1 MVENS
6 PVEEPYVVP
15 PEGDGYDWIWEDWV
29 KEQQEKREAEPD
41 GASEANWME
50 AFEQYFYGDQD
61 DAGNEESGV
70 ERQGNQNVGQES
82 YQAVRQQ
89 SYQVMDHEHCQVMD
103 HEHCQVME
111 QQQHGEMDRR
121 VYQAMDQQVY
131 ETITQPIYEATEQAC
146 EPTQQAYNTTTQQ
159 AYNTITQPYNT
170 TQHDNTSTQPYHP
183 TPIPTIPE
191 YPHDAPEPIPTVS
204 LLPPPE
210 ETINLYNTD
219 QCIHTYNVVNTVEE
233 VATAIASHAD
243 PHARRY
249 PHPTDRTHENRRRN
263 HRVRTVLSPATHPRQ
278 RPLRQGGVTA
288 LLAVDSA
295 RSHEI
300 GGNLRRSFNCFTPPM
315 IIPISW

>member
-1 MVENS
+1 M
-6 PVEEPYVVP
+6 VP

-29 KEQQEKREAEPD
+29 KEQQEKREAELD

-131 ETITQPIYEATEQAC
+131 ETITQPVYEATEQVC
-146 EPTQQAYNTTTQQ
+146 EPTQQAYDTT
-159 AYNTITQPYNT
+159 TQPYNT

-219 QCIHTYNVVNTVEE
+219 QCIHTYNVINTVEE

-243 PHARRY
+243 PHARRH

-300 GGNLRRSFNCFTPPM
+300 GGNLRHSFNCFTPPM

>member
-29 KEQQEKREAEPD
+29 KEQQEKREAELD

-89 SYQVMDHEHCQVMD
+89 SYQVMDHEHCQVM
-103 HEHCQVME
+103 E

-131 ETITQPIYEATEQAC
+131 ETITQPVYEATEQVC
-146 EPTQQAYNTTTQQ
+146 EPTQQAYDTTTQQ
-159 AYNTITQPYNT
+159 AYDTTTQPYNT

-219 QCIHTYNVVNTVEE
+219 QCIHTYNVINTVEE

-243 PHARRY
+243 PHARRH

-300 GGNLRRSFNCFTPPM
+300 GGNLRHSFNCFTPPM
-315 IIPISW
+315 IILISW

>member
-89 SYQVMDHEHCQVMD
+89 SYQVMDHEHCQVM
-103 HEHCQVME
+103 E

-131 ETITQPIYEATEQAC
+131 ETITQPVYEATEQAC
-146 EPTQQAYNTTTQQ
+146 EPTQQAYDTTTQQAYNTTTQQ

-191 YPHDAPEPIPTVS
+191 YPHDAPESIPTVS

-243 PHARRY
+243 SHARRH

-300 GGNLRRSFNCFTPPM
+300 GGNLRHSFNCFTPPM

>member
-1 MVENS
+1 M
-6 PVEEPYVVP
+6 VP

-146 EPTQQAYNTTTQQ
+146 EPTQQAYNTTTQ
-159 AYNTITQPYNT
+159 PYNT

-243 PHARRY
+243 PHARRH

-300 GGNLRRSFNCFTPPM
+300 GGNLRHSFNCFTPPM
-315 IIPISW
+315 IIPIFW

>member
-1 MVENS
+1 M
-6 PVEEPYVVP
+6 VP

-89 SYQVMDHEHCQVMD
+89 SYQVMDHEHCQVM
-103 HEHCQVME
+103 E

-131 ETITQPIYEATEQAC
+131 ETITQPVYEATEQVC
-146 EPTQQAYNTTTQQ
+146 EPTQQAYDTTTQQ
-159 AYNTITQPYNT
+159 AYDTTTQPYNT

-191 YPHDAPEPIPTVS
+191 YPHDVPEPIPTVS

-219 QCIHTYNVVNTVEE
+219 QCIHTYNVINTVEE

-243 PHARRY
+243 PHARRH

-263 HRVRTVLSPATHPRQ
+263 H
-278 RPLRQGGVTA
+278 
-288 LLAVDSA
+288 
-295 RSHEI
+295 
-300 GGNLRRSFNCFTPPM
+300 
-315 IIPISW
+315 

>member
-89 SYQVMDHEHCQVMD
+89 SYQVMDHEHCQVM
-103 HEHCQVME
+103 E
-111 QQQHGEMDRR
+111 QQQHGEMDRH

-131 ETITQPIYEATEQAC
+131 ETITQPVYEATEQVC
-146 EPTQQAYNTTTQQ
+146 EPTQQAYDTT
-159 AYNTITQPYNT
+159 TQPYNT

-191 YPHDAPEPIPTVS
+191 YPHDVPEPIPTVS

-219 QCIHTYNVVNTVEE
+219 QCIHTYNVINTVEE

-243 PHARRY
+243 PHARRH

-300 GGNLRRSFNCFTPPM
+300 GGNLRHSFNCFTPPM

>member
-1 MVENS
+1 M
-6 PVEEPYVVP
+6 VP

-131 ETITQPIYEATEQAC
+131 ETITQPVYEATEQAC
-146 EPTQQAYNTTTQQ
+146 EPTQQAYDTT
-159 AYNTITQPYNT
+159 TQPYNT

-219 QCIHTYNVVNTVEE
+219 QCIHTYNVINTVEE

-243 PHARRY
+243 PHARRH

>member
-29 KEQQEKREAEPD
+29 KEQQEKREAELD

-89 SYQVMDHEHCQVMD
+89 SYQVMDHEHCQVM
-103 HEHCQVME
+103 E

-131 ETITQPIYEATEQAC
+131 ETITQPVYEATEQVC
-146 EPTQQAYNTTTQQ
+146 EPTQQAYDTT
-159 AYNTITQPYNT
+159 TQPYNT

-219 QCIHTYNVVNTVEE
+219 QCIHTYNVINTVEE

-243 PHARRY
+243 PHARRH

-300 GGNLRRSFNCFTPPM
+300 GGNLRHSFNCFTPPM

>member
-29 KEQQEKREAEPD
+29 KEQQEKREAEAN

-50 AFEQYFYGDQD
+50 AFEQYFYGD
-61 DAGNEESGV
+61 AGKEESGV
-70 ERQGNQNVGQES
+70 ERQDPIVGQES

-89 SYQVMDHEHCQVMD
+89 SYQVMDREHCQV
-103 HEHCQVME
+103 E

-131 ETITQPIYEATEQAC
+131 ETITQPVYENTN
-146 EPTQQAYNTTTQQ
+146 QQAYENTTQVYDATQP
-159 AYNTITQPYNT
+159 YDTTTQPYNT
-170 TQHDNTSTQPYHP
+170 TQYDNTATQPYHP

-210 ETINLYNTD
+210 DTIHLYNTD

-233 VATAIASHAD
+233 VATALASHAD
-243 PHARRY
+243 PHARRH
-249 PHPTDRTHENRRRN
+249 PHPADRTHENRWRN

-288 LLAVDSA
+288 LLAVDSV

-300 GGNLRRSFNCFTPPM
+300 GGNPRRSFNCSMPPM
-315 IIPISW
+315 ITPISW

>member
-82 YQAVRQQ
+82 YQVVRQQ
-89 SYQVMDHEHCQVMD
+89 SYQVMD

-131 ETITQPIYEATEQAC
+131 ETITQPVYEATEQVC
-146 EPTQQAYNTTTQQ
+146 EPTQQAYDTTTQQ
-159 AYNTITQPYNT
+159 AYDTTTQPYNT

-191 YPHDAPEPIPTVS
+191 YPHAAPEPIPTVS

-243 PHARRY
+243 PHARRH

-300 GGNLRRSFNCFTPPM
+300 GGNLRHSFNCFTPPM

>member
-29 KEQQEKREAEPD
+29 KEQQEKREAELD

-131 ETITQPIYEATEQAC
+131 ETITQPVYEATEQVC
-146 EPTQQAYNTTTQQ
+146 EPTQQAYDTT
-159 AYNTITQPYNT
+159 TQPYNT

-219 QCIHTYNVVNTVEE
+219 QCIHTYNVINTVEE

-243 PHARRY
+243 PHARRH

-300 GGNLRRSFNCFTPPM
+300 GGNLRHSFNCFTPPM